1 MAEVTKTTIVGIL
14 LIATFMVVGVS
25 GLLTATKTLDSTGTI
40 RAINIEVYSDLAC
53 TQPVSSLDWGVPEPG
68 DTVNRVVYL
77 KNIGNADMTMNMYV
91 SNWTPVGVDTYLS
104 LSWDQENTVMIP
116 DEVLLSTISLSV
128 DNGITGVSDFS
139 YQITLQGIG

>member
-1 MAEVTKTTIVGIL
+1 M
-14 LIATFMVVGVS
+14 
-25 GLLTATKTLDSTGTI
+25 LTATKTLDSTGTI

-53 TQPVSSLDWGVPEPG
+53 TQPVSSLDWSIPEPG

-128 DNGITGVSDFS
+128 DNGITGVTDFS
-139 YQITLQGIG
+139 YQITLQGTG